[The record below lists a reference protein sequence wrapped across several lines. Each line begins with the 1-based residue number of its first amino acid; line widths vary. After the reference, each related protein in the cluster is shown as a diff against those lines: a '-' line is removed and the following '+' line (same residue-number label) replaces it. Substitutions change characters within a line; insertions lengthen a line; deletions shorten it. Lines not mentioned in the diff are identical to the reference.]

1 MRTAPITH
9 VIVDAVTTL
18 AGTLSSCREVA
29 HHAIIVVAPYE
40 AYILRHLQACMIHIE
55 HLLVR
60 HEQLRYLRHILI
72 HMLCQQ
78 LSLRLQDAI

>member
-1 MRTAPITH
+1 MRTAPITY

-29 HHAIIVVAPYE
+29 YHAIIVVAPYQ
-40 AYILRHLQACMIHIE
+40 ADIIRHLQACMIHIE

-60 HEQLRYLRHILI
+60 HEQLRHLRHILI
-72 HMLCQQ
+72 HIFSQ
-78 LSLRLQDAI
+78 

>member
-18 AGTLSSCREVA
+18 AGTLFGCRKVA
-29 HHAIIVVAPYE
+29 HHAIIVVAPYQ
-40 AYILRHLQACMIHIE
+40 AYILWHLQACMIHIE

-60 HEQLRYLRHILI
+60 HEQLRHLRHILVDI
-72 HMLCQQ
+72 LCQQ